1 MFGISL
7 TQPIRFKSNTI
18 LKAPGF
24 GMLKR
29 AFPTLSASVPA
40 FMCCLALY
48 AIPLRAIPVQGQEPT
63 SLTLHQS
70 ILDAQAAATQLQRPV
85 LVMFTAEWSPASA
98 QLRKHVLTD
107 ADAVSLLSACFECV
121 LIDVDAHPDITNEL
135 QIQHVPS
142 GCILDANG
150 KPVSRFE
157 CPSSTALFI
166 ATVARQLPQTNAGP
180 QIADTS
186 SSLENARAATAA
198 TPEISADFS
207 TAGTL
212 LADGAATG
220 PTTASES
227 VSGIAAKV
235 RGLSTFAM
243 AESSLPKTH
252 HHTATQDKIS
262 VTRFPPAE
270 QPVASR
276 TQIATDDQ
284 RTQAS
289 RFQDNGGEETVLETA
304 PWRPA
309 PEPSVAAQ
317 VAIPASIAA
326 TTAPWQP
333 EVGHLHPETGASPNQ
348 IASSLDT
355 TPRTF
360 PIAPN
365 TPTSSSVIEP
375 EPENVEPRNM
385 AQSPWLPA
393 AAGAAVASSTQSYNG
408 TETTRNESTLAS
420 QQSFAASEQTHEQSS
435 QPPEI
440 APETTNPFSPLLAAI
455 QKPFSAFSPQPQTQ
469 EEEQTVRKPVQATY
483 ASQAPTT
490 EDLKETPPQKTMP
503 LGLEGYCPV
512 ALMETGN
519 WVEGQARW
527 GARHRGRT
535 YLFSG
540 LEQQQT
546 FLSDPD
552 RYSPAL
558 SGDDPVAAIDS
569 GKTSAG
575 QRRYGVTYQQRIY
588 LFESPETRAAFAANP
603 QRYTSRVLLAE
614 QPARGADTVLR

>member
-1 MFGISL
+1 MFGINL
-7 TQPIRFKSNTI
+7 THLYQFKSQQF

-24 GMLKR
+24 GTLKR
-29 AFPTLSASVPA
+29 AVLKPTASLPA
-40 FMCCLALY
+40 FICWLALC
-48 AIPLRAIPVQGQEPT
+48 AIPAQGEELN

-70 ILDAQAAATQLQRPV
+70 IPAAQTVAARHQRPV

-135 QIQHVPS
+135 HIQHVPS
-142 GCILDANG
+142 GCILDTNG
-150 KPVSRFE
+150 KVVTRFE

-166 ATVARQLPQTNAGP
+166 ATVARQLPQTSTRA
-180 QIADTS
+180 QIASQS
-186 SSLENARAATAA
+186 SGLENAVSVTATA
-198 TPEISADFS
+198 PKISADFS

-235 RGLSTFAM
+235 RGLSSFAM
-243 AESSLPKTH
+243 TETSSSKINDQPI
-252 HHTATQDKIS
+252 TQDKVVQEEIS
-262 VTRFPPAE
+262 VTRYPSAE
-270 QPVASR
+270 QTVAVQAPVTTKDQQTHPSQLQANAAEPAS
-276 TQIATDDQ
+276 T
-284 RTQAS
+284 
-289 RFQDNGGEETVLETA
+289 TA
-304 PWRPA
+304 PWHPA
-309 PEPSVAAQ
+309 PEPSVTTEA
-317 VAIPASIAA
+317 AIPGSIAA
-326 TTAPWQP
+326 ATTPWQP
-333 EVGHLHPETGASPNQ
+333 EIGHLHPETATPAGPNQ
-348 IASSLDT
+348 IASSLDA
-355 TPRTF
+355 TPRVI
-360 PIAPN
+360 PVAPKA
-365 TPTSSSVIEP
+365 TTSSSLTDPKPEHIEP
-375 EPENVEPRNM
+375 RSM

-393 AAGAAVASSTQSYNG
+393 AAGAAVASSTQSYNA
-408 TETTRNESTLAS
+408 TAAAPNQSAAS
-420 QQSFAASEQTHEQSS
+420 QQSVAATEKTNEQSAETVDTPEQT
-435 QPPEI
+435 I
-440 APETTNPFSPLLAAI
+440 NPLLAAI
-455 QKPFSAFSPQPQTQ
+455 QKPFSVFSSQPQTQ
-469 EEEQTVRKPVQATY
+469 EKEQTVRKPAQATY
-483 ASQAPTT
+483 ASQAAGI
-490 EDLKETPPQKTMP
+490 EDLEETSPQKTMP

-558 SGDDPVAAIDS
+558 SGDDPVAAIDG

-575 QRRYGVTYQQRIY
+575 QRRYGVTYQKRIY

-603 QRYTSRVLLAE
+603 QRYTSRVMLAE
-614 QPARGADTVLR
+614 QPAQSDGTVLR